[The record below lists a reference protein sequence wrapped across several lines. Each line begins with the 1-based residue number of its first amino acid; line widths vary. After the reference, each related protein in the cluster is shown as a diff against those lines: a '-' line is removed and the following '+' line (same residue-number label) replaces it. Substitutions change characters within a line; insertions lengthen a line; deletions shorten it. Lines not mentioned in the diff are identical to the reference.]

1 MLSAMSFG
9 QIDFSSVFSDG
20 VFTVTVGDC
29 VHKFST
35 EDQVLEFMLAVRK
48 AAILHPRD
56 FILDVRDYEFGLVL
70 D

>member
-1 MLSAMSFG
+1 MMTNASFG
-9 QIDFSSVFSDG
+9 SIDFSSVFANG
-20 VFTVTVGDC
+20 IFTVTIGDC
-29 VHKFST
+29 IHQFTT
-35 EDQVLEFMLAVRK
+35 EDDVLEFMLAVRK